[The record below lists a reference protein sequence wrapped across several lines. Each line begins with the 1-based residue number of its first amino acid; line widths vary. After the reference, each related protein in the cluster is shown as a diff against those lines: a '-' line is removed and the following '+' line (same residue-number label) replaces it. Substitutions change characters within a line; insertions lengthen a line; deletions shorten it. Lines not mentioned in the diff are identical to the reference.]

1 MGRIFGSDGRC
12 VILPLD
18 HGTVLGRVE
27 GLEDPHGALRRFLA
41 APCDGFLLGPGVLR
55 RSAPLF
61 ARRDAPARLFT
72 ADLYWQDDRGAGHE
86 LAATIES
93 AAALGVD
100 GVKLLMPWD
109 VSASER
115 ARTAALI
122 GRAIATADP
131 YGLPVMVEPV
141 AQTTEPGPK
150 FVAVASHGCRVA
162 AELGA
167 DIIKIAHPGDPDV
180 LAAWAEE
187 SAVPIVLLGGPA
199 AGNPEELVTMVDEAV
214 RAGASGI
221 VIGRKVWQRPL
232 EEAVQLLG
240 RLAAVVHRTGS
251 PQPPSTG
258 SISS

>member
-1 MGRIFGSDGRC
+1 MGRIFGDDGRC

-27 GLEDPHGALRRFLA
+27 GLEDPHAALRRFLG

-55 RSAPLF
+55 RTAPLF
-61 ARRDAPARLFT
+61 AHRRAPARLLT
-72 ADLYWQDDRGAGHE
+72 ADLYWQDDRGAGHD
-86 LAATIES
+86 LGATIES

-100 GVKLLMPWD
+100 GVKFLMPWD
-109 VSASER
+109 VPAGER

-122 GRAIATADP
+122 GRAIAAADP

-141 AQTTEPGPK
+141 AQATEPGPEA
-150 FVAVASHGCRVA
+150 VAVTAHGCRVA

-167 DIIKIAHPGDPDV
+167 DIIKLAHPGDPDV

-187 SAVPIVLLGGPA
+187 SQVPLVLLGGPA
-199 AGNPEELVTMVDEAV
+199 SGGPEELVTMVDEAV

-232 EEAVQLLG
+232 DEAVQLLG
-240 RLAAVVHRTGS
+240 RLADVVHGGDR
-251 PQPPSTG
+251 PQRPAARP
-258 SISS
+258 ISS